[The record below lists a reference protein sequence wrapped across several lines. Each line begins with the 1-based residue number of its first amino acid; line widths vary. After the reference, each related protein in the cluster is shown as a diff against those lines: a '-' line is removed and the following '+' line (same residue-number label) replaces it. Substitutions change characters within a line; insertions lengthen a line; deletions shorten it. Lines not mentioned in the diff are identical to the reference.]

1 MMVGRDKYME
11 ENRDNLREGRITPK
25 QYRVNREYAQMWD
38 THKKRFKI
46 VPSIE
51 ETEYKNRFKSC
62 FQNDRIK
69 TQVNIN
75 QLIF

>member
-38 THKKRFKI
+38 THKKAI
-46 VPSIE
+46 
-51 ETEYKNRFKSC
+51 
-62 FQNDRIK
+62 
-69 TQVNIN
+69 
-75 QLIF
+75 